1 VIDKL
6 ENDVYSFARENGIN
20 ERKVVDVSSGICP
33 CGPSKKVTAAIRKAI
48 RDIRFLPDPSLSRLR
63 RTISSKLGI
72 NGDGL
77 LFANS
82 VEELIYL
89 ISSVFNPKKVL
100 AAGPLLGIHSKALSA
115 SGEEIES
122 IEGEGAGFVMEGKA
136 PWKRP
141 GDAGLVFISQPN
153 RITGRLADSGWL
165 EETLDFCGTRNNLA
179 VLDESLIEFTGDQGS
194 CERASLGQGVVVLR
208 STANFYGLPGLGLAY
223 AVSSP
228 GIIERLKEAK
238 HCEVNTLAAAA
249 ARAAVT
255 DKTYGQ
261 SARKYIAEERKFL
274 VESLKKTGRFTCY
287 DSDSNVL
294 LIKAAY
300 PAEDMSAV
308 LARHGFLISAWKTG
322 EAPGETFFRVSVME
336 HEKNV
341 KFLRILKQAAGMM
354 PAGSPSSRL

>member
-6 ENDVYSFARENGIN
+6 ENDLYSFARENGFN

-33 CGPSKKVTAAIRKAI
+33 CGPSKKVKAAIRKAI

-72 NGDGL
+72 DGDSL
-77 LFANS
+77 IFANS

-89 ISSVFNPKKVL
+89 ISSAFNPKKVL
-100 AAGPLLGIHSKALSA
+100 AAGPLLDIHLKALSA
-115 SGEEIES
+115 SGEEVEYL
-122 IEGEGAGFVMEGKA
+122 EGEGAGFAMEGKA
-136 PWKRP
+136 SGTGP

-165 EETLDFCGTRNNLA
+165 GETLDFCGSRNNLA
-179 VLDESLIEFTGDQGS
+179 VLDESLIEFTGNQGN
-194 CERASLGQGVVVLR
+194 CERASRGQGVVVLR

-228 GIIERLKEAK
+228 GIVERMKGKK
-238 HCEVNTLAAAA
+238 HCEVNTLAASA
-249 ARAAVT
+249 ARAAVR

-261 SARKYIAEERKFL
+261 SARKYITEERKFL
-274 VESLKKTGRFTCY
+274 VESLEKTGRFTCY

-300 PAEDMSAV
+300 PEEETSAA
-308 LARHGFLISAWKTG
+308 LAKQGFLISAWKTG
-322 EAPGETFFRVSVME
+322 EAPRDTFFRVSVME

-341 KFLRILKQAAGMM
+341 KFLRILKRAAGIT
-354 PAGSPSSRL
+354 PAGSSSSRR